1 MCVPP
6 KTPSFL
12 SRKHTLQYVQY
23 IRYKA
28 QQDNAY
34 LCLEIVHFGQR
45 MDVLHIALH
54 CYSSSSLKDKWA
66 SLLEVSALS
75 IGSTGIGQN
84 GSEQSFLQ
92 KRTVPS
98 CRSGVPSFSTIN
110 VCDFAYIVKNAKF
123 LHYTVASLIFRGQL
137 GQPLSFQSLYHI
149 LPIEDDQKV
158 FIHCYRVAQYVTVK
172 NQFAGKSMST
182 TSSI

>member
-1 MCVPP
+1 MYVCAS
-6 KTPSFL
+6 KTLSFF

-34 LCLEIVHFGQR
+34 LCLEIVHFSQR
-45 MDVLHIALH
+45 MDVLHIGLR

-66 SLLEVSALS
+66 SLLEMSAFS
-75 IGSTGIGQN
+75 IGSTGIGQD

-98 CRSGVPSFSTIN
+98 CRSDVPSFSTIN
-110 VCDFAYIVKNAKF
+110 VCDFAQIVKKCKIST
-123 LHYTVASLIFRGQL
+123 LYSS
-137 GQPLSFQSLYHI
+137 QPYLSRTIGTAFKLSITIPHI
-149 LPIEDDQKV
+149 T
-158 FIHCYRVAQYVTVK
+158 H
-172 NQFAGKSMST
+172 
-182 TSSI
+182 